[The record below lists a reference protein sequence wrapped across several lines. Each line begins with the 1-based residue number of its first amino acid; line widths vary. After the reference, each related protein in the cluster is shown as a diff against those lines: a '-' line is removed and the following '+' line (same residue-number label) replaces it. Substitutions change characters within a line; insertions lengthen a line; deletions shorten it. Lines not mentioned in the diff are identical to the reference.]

1 MGTNFASNPADPTGQ
16 YPVELLAI
24 ADKLSD
30 ALDALSFGP
39 PVAYVYNP
47 LTYAHA
53 SYALYVERYGAPPK
67 ELVLLGMNPG
77 PFGMAQTGVPFGE
90 VKSVRD
96 WLKIEAPVAKPARE
110 HPKRPVEGFAC
121 RRSEVS
127 GRRLWGWAQTMCKA
141 PERFFARFF
150 VANYC
155 PLLFLDE
162 SGRNLTPDK
171 LPIDERR
178 LLLGHCDEALRE
190 TVQHLQPRHVL
201 GVGRFAEQR
210 AREALTGFN
219 TRIGSIPHPSPAN
232 PSANRGW
239 DDQMNQALAALRIDL

>member
-1 MGTNFASNPADPTGQ
+1 MWAKLVEIVETKWNTNQQPRNRLAKTVNTLYGAMNNCQFAFTHYENAQTELNFTNFVFA
-16 YPVELLAI
+16 L
-24 ADKLSD
+24 D

-53 SYALYVERYGAPPK
+53 SYTLYVERYGAPPK

-96 WLKIEAPVAKPARE
+96 WLKIEASVAKPARE

-121 RRSEVS
+121 HRSEVS
-127 GRRLWGWAQTMCKA
+127 GRRLWGWAQMVCKA

-155 PLLFLDE
+155 PLLFLNE

-178 LLLGHCDEALRE
+178 LLL
-190 TVQHLQPRHVL
+190 
-201 GVGRFAEQR
+201 
-210 AREALTGFN
+210 
-219 TRIGSIPHPSPAN
+219 
-232 PSANRGW
+232 
-239 DDQMNQALAALRIDL
+239 